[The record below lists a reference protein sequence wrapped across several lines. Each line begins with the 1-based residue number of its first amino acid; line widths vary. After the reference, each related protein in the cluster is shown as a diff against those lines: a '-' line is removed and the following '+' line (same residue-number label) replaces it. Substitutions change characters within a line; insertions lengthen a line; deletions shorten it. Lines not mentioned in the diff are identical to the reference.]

1 MVSPVIEKKRGRGCT
16 PVILINLEYY
26 LIFGRVTVCAKMV
39 QQMESKASSGE
50 YLLRNRRRW
59 ERGWDVEVVDD
70 EVDDEAVD
78 VGVSVVV

>member
-1 MVSPVIEKKRGRGCT
+1 
-16 PVILINLEYY
+16 
-26 LIFGRVTVCAKMV
+26 MV

-78 VGVSVVV
+78 IGVSVVV